1 MRRSRSYME
10 GATIRMDRS
19 RGRRETLV
27 LHSVRKLV
35 SPGLLADSSQPP
47 VNEGTPVPVFILIAP
62 WQQVVEVAG
71 KGWRELLLI
80 RH

>member
-1 MRRSRSYME
+1 ME

>member
-1 MRRSRSYME
+1 ME
-10 GATIRMDRS
+10 GATIRMERS

-47 VNEGTPVPVFILIAP
+47 VSEDTPIPVSILIAP
-62 WQQVVEVAG
+62 WQPLVEVCWERVA
-71 KGWRELLLI
+71 
-80 RH
+80 